1 MTNFKGF
8 VAVKLHNGSKGEKQ
22 VTMKKI
28 LLFIL
33 TISIVGILVAC
44 SEEEKLTVFKSD
56 DSNFQVS
63 ATSNWKDAEGE
74 LNSEADLQIYSPG
87 KEKYFMALL
96 ESKEDFTDSSLQ
108 SYYDLVTEPFFSSL
122 DTYEQGDVKEVTING
137 NKALQYKLDGAIDNL
152 NVVYMVTII
161 ETPTHYGQLLAWT
174 IKSKWDKNKD
184 EYTDLINSFKEVN

>member
-137 NKALQYKLDGAIDNL
+137 NKALQYRLDGAIDNL

>member
-33 TISIVGILVAC
+33 TISIVGILAAC